1 MAAET
6 SDTKT
11 AEVETTGAANSADV
25 DKTVDAEIAPV
36 EEATLTKS
44 REDSENSA
52 VANNE
57 VENSAVENNETEN
70 NETQSDA
77 DMGDE
82 DSLTFSDGVIEKIA
96 ALSLRDVDDVV
107 GARGNWLNRV
117 QDVLGATDAAK
128 GVSVEVAHENA
139 VRIDISVLIRFGAY
153 APQVFENVKQ
163 AVSQQVNAMTG
174 LEVTGINL
182 RIEDVLT
189 EEEYERMRGSERTE
203 EELEKESQE

>member
-25 DKTVDAEIAPV
+25 DKTVDAEIVPV
-36 EEATLTKS
+36 EEAALTKP
-44 REDSENSA
+44 REDSENS
-52 VANNE
+52 VI
-57 VENSAVENNETEN
+57 ENSAVESSAVANNETEN

>member
-1 MAAET
+1 MATET

-11 AEVETTGAANSADV
+11 AEVETTGVANSADV

-44 REDSENSA
+44 REDSENS
-52 VANNE
+52 VI
-57 VENSAVENNETEN
+57 ENSAVESSAVAN

>member
-6 SDTKT
+6 IDTKT
-11 AEVETTGAANSADV
+11 AGVEITDAANSADV
-25 DKTVDAEIAPV
+25 DKTVDAEIVPV
-36 EEATLTKS
+36 EEAALTKP
-44 REDSENSA
+44 REDSENS
-52 VANNE
+52 VI
-57 VENSAVENNETEN
+57 ENSAVESSAVAN

-174 LEVTGINL
+174 LEVIGINL

>member
-6 SDTKT
+6 IDTKT
-11 AEVETTGAANSADV
+11 AGVEITDAANSADV
-25 DKTVDAEIAPV
+25 DKTVDAEIVPV
-36 EEATLTKS
+36 EEAALTKP
-44 REDSENSA
+44 REDFENS
-52 VANNE
+52 VI
-57 VENSAVENNETEN
+57 ENSAVESSAVANNETEN

-174 LEVTGINL
+174 LEVIGINL

>member
-6 SDTKT
+6 IDTKT
-11 AEVETTGAANSADV
+11 AGVEITDVANSADV
-25 DKTVDAEIAPV
+25 DKTVDAEIVPV
-36 EEATLTKS
+36 EEAALTKP
-44 REDSENSA
+44 REDSENS
-52 VANNE
+52 VI
-57 VENSAVENNETEN
+57 ENSAVESSAVANNETEN

>member
-1 MAAET
+1 MATET

-11 AEVETTGAANSADV
+11 AEVETTGVANSADV

-52 VANNE
+52 VE
-57 VENSAVENNETEN
+57 SSAVAN

-174 LEVTGINL
+174 LEVIGINL

>member
-1 MAAET
+1 MATET

-11 AEVETTGAANSADV
+11 AEVETTGVANSADV
-25 DKTVDAEIAPV
+25 DKTVDAEIVPV

-57 VENSAVENNETEN
+57 VENSAVANNETEN

-174 LEVTGINL
+174 LEVIGINL

>member
-6 SDTKT
+6 IDTKT
-11 AEVETTGAANSADV
+11 AEVEITDAANSADV
-25 DKTVDAEIAPV
+25 DKTVDAEIVPV
-36 EEATLTKS
+36 EEAALTKP
-44 REDSENSA
+44 REDSENS
-52 VANNE
+52 VI
-57 VENSAVENNETEN
+57 ENSAVESSAVAN

-174 LEVTGINL
+174 LEVIGINL

>member
-6 SDTKT
+6 IDTKT
-11 AEVETTGAANSADV
+11 AEVEITDAANSADV
-25 DKTVDAEIAPV
+25 DKTVDAEIVPV
-36 EEATLTKS
+36 EEAALTKP
-44 REDSENSA
+44 REDSENS
-52 VANNE
+52 VI
-57 VENSAVENNETEN
+57 ENSAVESSAVANNETEN

-174 LEVTGINL
+174 LEVIGINL

>member
-6 SDTKT
+6 IDTKT
-11 AEVETTGAANSADV
+11 AGVEITDAANSADV
-25 DKTVDAEIAPV
+25 DKTVDAEIVPV
-36 EEATLTKS
+36 EEAALTKP
-44 REDSENSA
+44 REDSENS
-52 VANNE
+52 VI
-57 VENSAVENNETEN
+57 ENSAVESSAVANNETEN

-174 LEVTGINL
+174 LEVIGINL

>member
-1 MAAET
+1 MATET

-11 AEVETTGAANSADV
+11 AEVETTGVANSADV

-36 EEATLTKS
+36 EEAALTKP
-44 REDSENSA
+44 REDSENS
-52 VANNE
+52 VI
-57 VENSAVENNETEN
+57 ENSAVESSAVAN

-174 LEVTGINL
+174 LEVIGINL

>member
-36 EEATLTKS
+36 EETTLTKS

>member
-6 SDTKT
+6 IDTKT
-11 AEVETTGAANSADV
+11 AEVEITDAANSADV
-25 DKTVDAEIAPV
+25 DKTVDAEIVPV
-36 EEATLTKS
+36 EEAALTKP
-44 REDSENSA
+44 REDSENS
-52 VANNE
+52 VI
-57 VENSAVENNETEN
+57 ENSAVKSSAVAN

-174 LEVTGINL
+174 LEVIGINL

>member
-1 MAAET
+1 MATET

-11 AEVETTGAANSADV
+11 AEVETTGVANSADV

-57 VENSAVENNETEN
+57 VENSAVANNETEN

-174 LEVTGINL
+174 LEVIGINL

>member
-25 DKTVDAEIAPV
+25 DKTVDAEIVPV
-36 EEATLTKS
+36 EEAALTKP
-44 REDSENSA
+44 REDSENS
-52 VANNE
+52 VI
-57 VENSAVENNETEN
+57 ENSAVESSAVANNETEN

-174 LEVTGINL
+174 LEVIGINL

>member
-6 SDTKT
+6 IDTKT
-11 AEVETTGAANSADV
+11 AGVEITDAANSADV
-25 DKTVDAEIAPV
+25 DKTVDAEIVPV
-36 EEATLTKS
+36 EEAALTKP
-44 REDSENSA
+44 REDSENS
-52 VANNE
+52 VI
-57 VENSAVENNETEN
+57 ENSAVESSAVANNETEN